1 MNVEQIKNLP
11 GAHHIIEGLRDLAAN
26 RHTIA
31 SCLVRIAQ
39 HRLARRGLIK
49 KNDQK
54 DEGAELDLYALLAQ
68 EGNQAYSRYNS
79 HIRELVSFQHALDH
93 LWSRSMATK

>member
-93 LWSRSMATK
+93 LWSRSMVTK

>member
-68 EGNQAYSRYNS
+68 EGNQAHSRYNS